1 MTDDWLK
8 VMETAHSIG
17 MESTATM
24 VLGLGETI
32 EERIEHMRRVRDL
45 KIKQVVLE
53 LSSCGLSNQEILN

>member
-1 MTDDWLK
+1 
-8 VMETAHSIG
+8 METAHSIG

-45 KIKQVVLE
+45 QDKTRWLQ
-53 LSSCGLSNQEILN
+53 SFHH

>member
-1 MTDDWLK
+1 
-8 VMETAHSIG
+8 METAHSIG

-45 KIKQVVLE
+45 QDKNRWLQSFHHVDFPTWKYSIRWQ
-53 LSSCGLSNQEILN
+53 

>member
-45 KIKQVVLE
+45 QDKTGGFRAFIMWT
-53 LSSCGLSNQEILN
+53 SSLEILN